1 MQDIKVIPPEKPKK
15 KKKKSRLYTITSF
28 LIVVL
33 VIILIVYQLYRKKQ
47 KDLERELELKTYI
60 TNSLARGFT
69 KQQLKQGLLKEGWNK
84 RLVDKAF
91 NNLMEPR
98 KLSKLESLELQ
109 NYINNALRRGYKKQ
123 QIKQE
128 LLNEGW
134 HERQIDEALKNNR
147 ML

>member
-1 MQDIKVIPPEKPKK
+1 
-15 KKKKSRLYTITSF
+15 
-28 LIVVL
+28 
-33 VIILIVYQLYRKKQ
+33 
-47 KDLERELELKTYI
+47 
-60 TNSLARGFT
+60 
-69 KQQLKQGLLKEGWNK
+69 
-84 RLVDKAF
+84 
-91 NNLMEPR
+91 MEPR

-109 NYINNALRRGYKKQ
+109 NDINNALRRGYKKQ